1 MSDVTREQAWLESY
15 LHNYLWADDDWVQ
28 VGEQSFIY
36 WQARL
41 PQRTTVE
48 ALPDGRAKWRVQTR
62 IVNDVANPDAAY
74 ELCFALN
81 SYAAGWSFAFDE
93 EGSAVDALIAMCAP
107 PEFDTWQLRL
117 SEAAK
122 LSAWMADVIAE
133 RAAEAVGGAPAFSH
147 PAQQDSVREVFD
159 GTFYYL
165 EMLRGRPEWVLNLT
179 SQLFPPMQD
188 VAQVF
193 KAAIGVDDSD
203 VTADQ
208 GEIDVALGETGVR
221 LNSSFAIHPIVGDS
235 WHTAARFTNIT
246 AVGAA
251 ATVSSMAWHLFSDDE
266 SALMGAWTSIE
277 GELAFE
283 QWNTTSELRNQ
294 EQLPSQ
300 SGHRHE
306 SGDLWGLT
314 SSINDAIHLTL
325 NAAEG
330 GHLATLANA
339 QRSEE
344 PLAAHVIGAIGDLA
358 RPALALSPMA
368 NADKT
373 DRRLLWLERNHVL
386 AVAAWFNPMGPSVT
400 TLEVC
405 SLPGENEQ
413 YLVYFLRHPSS
424 PNYRVLGAVGGGAD
438 VLGILSDG
446 VQMFLGGAS
455 LPHVLM
461 LFAGPEEVSSPLPGL
476 FDAEILRICRDAGID
491 LAAKTEM
498 LKNAEGRPWDLA
510 PMRPLDEMLSDASSR
525 SEANPPAT
533 VSSAEVAIRA
543 WRAQAAKPE
552 SVYPIFARLPDAW
565 DGSLNFLMSAGNLE
579 MFDVG
584 RLPIRYSSIGTI
596 DNE

>member
-1 MSDVTREQAWLESY
+1 MTDATQEQNWLESY
-15 LHNYLWADDDWVQ
+15 LRNYLWVDDDWVQ
-28 VGEQSFIY
+28 IGEQSSTY

-62 IVNDVANPDAAY
+62 IVNDVANPDVAH

-81 SYAAGWSFAFDE
+81 AYAAGWSFAFDD
-93 EGSAVDALIAMCAP
+93 EGGTIDALIAMCAP

-122 LSAWMADVIAE
+122 LSAWMSDVIAE
-133 RAAEAVGGAPAFSH
+133 RTAEAVGGTPAFSH
-147 PAQQDSVREVFD
+147 PAQQDSVREIFD

-165 EMLRGRPEWVLNLT
+165 ETLRGHPEWVLNLT
-179 SQLFPPMQD
+179 AQLFPPMQD
-188 VAQVF
+188 VAQEF
-193 KAAIGVDDSD
+193 SAAMGVDGSD
-203 VTADQ
+203 VAVDQ
-208 GEIDVALGETGVR
+208 GEIEIALGDTGARV
-221 LNSSFAIHPIVGDS
+221 NSAFAVHPIMGNC
-235 WHTAARFTNIT
+235 WHTAARFANIT
-246 AVGAA
+246 AADAA
-251 ATVSSMAWHLFSDDE
+251 PTVSSMAWHLFSDE
-266 SALMGAWTSIE
+266 EAALMGAWTNLE

-294 EQLPSQ
+294 EQLPS
-300 SGHRHE
+300 HRGRRHG

-314 SSINDAIHLTL
+314 SAINDAVHLTL
-325 NAAEG
+325 NAVEG
-330 GHLATLANA
+330 GHLTTLSNA
-339 QRSEE
+339 QRSQQ
-344 PLAAHVIGAIGDLA
+344 PLLSCVIGAIGDLA
-358 RPALALSPMA
+358 RPALALIPA
-368 NADKT
+368 AIADQT
-373 DRRLLWLERNHVL
+373 DRRLLWLERNQVV
-386 AVAAWFNPMGPSVT
+386 AMAAWFNPMGPSVT

-405 SLPGENEQ
+405 SLPGESDQ

-424 PNYRVLGAVGGGAD
+424 PNYRVLGAIGGDAD
-438 VLGILSDG
+438 VLGTLSEG

-476 FDAEILRICRDAGID
+476 LDAEILRICRDADID

-510 PMRPLDEMLSDASSR
+510 SMPPLDEVLSDISSQ
-525 SEANPPAT
+525 SEANPPASDAD
-533 VSSAEVAIRA
+533 VESALQA

-552 SVYPIFARLPDAW
+552 SVYPIFAQLPDAW
-565 DGSLNFLMSAGNLE
+565 DGSLNFLMSAGNLN

-596 DNE
+596 DEK